1 MRITKVDVYAREDAC
16 PPWIFVAVRTDSGAV
31 GLGEATSFPGGTII
45 IAALREFAPL
55 LVGRDPFAIEEH
67 VQRMRKHCSYL
78 GADGACAAA
87 ISGLEIALW
96 DLLGKH
102 AGLPIAQL
110 LGGRAG
116 GRVPLYANGWIKKA
130 EFTPEAFAEHARVA
144 VSRGFK
150 ALKLDPFSDP
160 RCGVAAMDF
169 DAARTLS
176 PELEEHGFA
185 IIAAVREAIGP
196 GVRLAFDVHG
206 RFNVPAAIRAG
217 RRLEKVNPLFYE
229 EPTEPDNFDAMRR
242 VARGV
247 SVPLCA
253 GERYFGCKGF
263 QRYFEEGVLD
273 VAMPDICRT
282 GGILESRKIAALAEL
297 HGVLFAPH
305 NPNGPVGTA
314 ASLHVMAACANG
326 LILEY
331 FDDLDAL
338 RETLGQSTLDIR
350 EGSAV
355 VPLLPGLGITIS
367 DAALEEFAHARVLP
381 GTATTV
387 FGYQR
392 ERL

>member
-1 MRITKVDVYAREDAC
+1 MKIAKIDVYAREDAR
-16 PPWIFVAVRTDSGAV
+16 PPWIFVAVRTECGAV
-31 GLGEATSFPGGTII
+31 GLGEATSFPGGSII
-45 IAALREFAPL
+45 VAALHEFAPL
-55 LVGRDPFAIEEH
+55 LIGRDPFAIEDH
-67 VQRMRKHCSYL
+67 LQRLRKHCSYL
-78 GADGACAAA
+78 GADGACLAA

-96 DLLGKH
+96 DLLGKK
-102 AGLPIAQL
+102 AGLPVAQL

-116 GRVPLYANGWIKKA
+116 GRVPLYANGWIKQA
-130 EFTPEAFAEHARVA
+130 EFTPEAFAEHASVA
-144 VSRGFK
+144 VAHGFK
-150 ALKLDPFSDP
+150 ALKFDPFSDP

-185 IIAAVREAIGP
+185 IIAAVRKAVGP
-196 GVRLAFDVHG
+196 KVRLAFDVHG
-206 RFNVPAAIRAG
+206 RFNVPAAIRVG
-217 RRLEKVNPLFYE
+217 RRLEEVNPLFYE
-229 EPTEPDNFDAMRR
+229 EPTEPDNFAAMRR
-242 VARGV
+242 VAREV
-247 SVPLCA
+247 SVPVCA

-263 QRYFEEGVLD
+263 LRYFEEDVLD

-314 ASLHVMAACANG
+314 ASVHVMAACANG
-326 LILEY
+326 LVLEY

-338 RETLGQSTLDIR
+338 RQMLGQSTLDIR

-355 VPLLPGLGITIS
+355 VPQLPGLGVTIS
-367 DAALEEFAHARVLP
+367 DAALEEFAHARDLP
-381 GTATTV
+381 GTADTV

>member
-1 MRITKVDVYAREDAC
+1 MKITKIDVYAREDAC
-16 PPWIFVAVRTDSGAV
+16 PPWIFVAVRTDDGAI
-31 GLGEATSFPGGTII
+31 GLGEATSFPGGQII
-45 IAALREFAPL
+45 IAALREFAAL
-55 LVGRDPFAIEEH
+55 LEGRDPFAIEEH
-67 VQRMRKHCSYL
+67 MQRMRKHCSYL

-87 ISGLEIALW
+87 ISGIEIALW

-102 AGLPIAQL
+102 ARLPIAQL

-116 GRVPLYANGWIKKA
+116 RRVPLYANGWIKRA
-130 EFTPEAFAEHARVA
+130 EFTPAAFAEHARIAVA
-144 VSRGFK
+144 RGFK

-185 IIAAVREAIGP
+185 IIDAVLAAVGP
-196 GVRLAFDVHG
+196 QVRLAIDVHG
-206 RFNVPAAIRAG
+206 RLNVPAAIRVG
-217 RRLEKVNPLFYE
+217 RRLEAVNPLFYE

-247 SVPLCA
+247 SVPVCA

-282 GGILESRKIAALAEL
+282 GGILESRKIATLAET

-305 NPNGPVGTA
+305 NPNGPIGTA
-314 ASLHVMAACANG
+314 ASLQVMAACANG

-331 FDDLDAL
+331 FDDLNEL
-338 RETLGQSTLDIR
+338 RLQLGEGVLDIR
-350 EGSAV
+350 DGSAL
-355 VPLLPGLGITIS
+355 VPEAPGLGISVS
-367 DAALEEFAHARVLP
+367 DAALEQFAVAERLP
-381 GTATTV
+381 GTADTV

>member
-1 MRITKVDVYAREDAC
+1 MKIAKIDVYARADAC
-16 PPWIFVAVRTDSGAV
+16 PPWIFVAVRTDDGAV
-31 GLGEATSFPGGTII
+31 GLGEATSFPGGPII
-45 IAALREFAPL
+45 VAALHEFSPL
-55 LVGRDPFAIEEH
+55 LVGREPFAIEEH
-67 VQRMRKHCSYL
+67 VQRLRKHCSYL

-96 DLLGKH
+96 DLLGQH
-102 AGLPIAQL
+102 AGLPVAQL
-110 LGGRAG
+110 FGGSAG
-116 GRVPLYANGWIKKA
+116 RRVPLYANGWIKQA
-130 EFTPEAFAEHARVA
+130 AFTPEAFAEHARVA
-144 VSRGFK
+144 VARGFR
-150 ALKLDPFSDP
+150 ALKFDPFSDP

-176 PELEEHGFA
+176 PQLEDHGFA
-185 IIAAVREAIGP
+185 IIEAVRAAVGP
-196 GVRLAFDVHG
+196 EVRLAIDVHG
-206 RFNVPAAIRAG
+206 RFNVPAAIRVG
-217 RRLEKVNPLFYE
+217 RRLEAVDPLFYE

-247 SVPLCA
+247 SVPVCA

-273 VAMPDICRT
+273 VAMPDVCRT
-282 GGILESRKIAALAEL
+282 GGLLESRKIAALAET
-297 HGVLFAPH
+297 HGALFAPH

-331 FDDLDAL
+331 FDDLAEL
-338 RETLGQSTLDIR
+338 RARLGEGALDIR
-350 EGSAV
+350 NGAAL
-355 VPLLPGLGITIS
+355 VPNVPGLGVTIS
-367 DAALEEFAHARVLP
+367 DEALEEFATADRLP
-381 GTATTV
+381 GTEQTV